1 MATTAE
7 VYGIGARAPYA
18 QPRASEY
25 DMKERVRLSGL
36 FPRVRNEPMS
46 TQLQALM
53 KDFEKNAALTGILE
67 RQRRLEERIQ
77 YEMKSREA
85 VAAANVNLAPPFR
98 TGTASFAT
106 SAAVANKL
114 AAPDA
119 ADVMTGAVGKVG
131 KAGKAGKAKAGAV
144 KVGRKAA
151 NAKVRIR
158 KPPKT
163 AEATAPVVSVVGVS
177 QEGGSS
183 GSTDVPVLAG
193 FAVQPVAVDTLPEVP
208 PKRRSKSRQRDT

>member
-7 VYGIGARAPYA
+7 QYGFGARAAYA

-46 TQLQALM
+46 NQLQALM

-67 RQRRLEERIQ
+67 RRRRLEERIQ

-98 TGTASFAT
+98 TGTAAFAT
-106 SAAVANKL
+106 SAAVASKL
-114 AAPDA
+114 ANPDAAPDA
-119 ADVMTGAVGKVG
+119 AAVMTGAVGK
-131 KAGKAGKAKAGAV
+131 AGAAKANA
-144 KVGRKAA
+144 KAA

-158 KPPKT
+158 KPKG
-163 AEATAPVVSVVGVS
+163 AAPVVSVVGTS

-183 GSTDVPVLAG
+183 GSTDVPVLGAG
-193 FAVQPVAVDTLPEVP
+193 FAVQPVAVQNLPAVP
-208 PKRRSKSRQRDT
+208 PKRRSRSRPKDT